1 LVVVVAMGLLSVP
14 PSRREP
20 DQPDQAE
27 LRKRIKAR
35 LIGAKFE
42 LGEAIA
48 ESYQLHPSPGTAWIA
63 ELERTSLALSGA
75 LAKL

>member
-1 LVVVVAMGLLSVP
+1 MVVAMGLLSVP
-14 PSRREP
+14 PSRRE
-20 DQPDQAE
+20 PDQAE

-48 ESYQLHPSPGTAWIA
+48 ESYQLHPNPGTAWIA
-63 ELERTSLALSGA
+63 ELERASLALSGA
-75 LAKL
+75 LTKLG